1 MKVVSTLLALAIA
14 AAPLTTVAQQRPGGG
29 GGGARP
35 GGGGGGGARPAGGG
49 APRPSGGAARPGG
62 GGFNLGSDSRPALP
76 ARPTLTRPAAPPSA
90 GKPPPNPGNGGGR
103 PPNPGNGGKPPP
115 NPGNGGKPPPNPG
128 NGGKP
133 PGNGTKPPPKP
144 GNGGRPPGNGGRP
157 PGNGGRPPGNGGRP
171 PGGFRPPP
179 GGYPQRPPRPPSGYP
194 RPRPPHTIIYN
205 PIYRGRPSWGWNNG
219 IIWSPANGYYGGG
232 FWGAFAI
239 GAASAFF
246 YGQIAAQ
253 NQTYYSY
260 GVAPGSPGAQL
271 LQNYNLTQTDCS
283 QPDLVVIYGPTDS
296 VICAYPSDLVGPG
309 SYSVDPSGLTLT
321 SQ

>member
-1 MKVVSTLLALAIA
+1 MKVVSTILAIAIA
-14 AAPLTTVAQQRPGGG
+14 AAPLTSIAQQRPGGG
-29 GGGARP
+29 GGRP
-35 GGGGGGGARPAGGG
+35 AGGGGGARPAGGG
-49 APRPSGGAARPGG
+49 GARPAGGGARPG
-62 GGFNLGSDSRPALP
+62 GGFNLGADSKPAP
-76 ARPTLTRPAAPPSA
+76 APPALTRPAPPPNA
-90 GKPPPNPGNGGGR
+90 AKPPPNPGNGGGRPPNPGNGGGRPPNPGNGGGR

-115 NPGNGGKPPPNPG
+115 NPGNGGKPPG

-133 PGNGTKPPPKP
+133 PPKP
-144 GNGGRPPGNGGRP
+144 GSGGKPPGNGGRP
-157 PGNGGRPPGNGGRP
+157 PSNGGRP
-171 PGGFRPPP
+171 PGGMRPPP
-179 GGYPQRPPRPPSGYP
+179 GGYPQRPPRPPNGYP

-205 PIYRGRPSWGWNNG
+205 PIYHGRPSWGWNNG
-219 IIWSPANGYYGGG
+219 IVWSPAYGYYGGG
-232 FWGAFAI
+232 FWGAFAL

-246 YGQIAAQ
+246 YGQISAQ

-271 LQNYNLTQTDCS
+271 LQNYNLTQTNCA

-309 SYSVDPSGLTLT
+309 SYVVDPSGLTLT

>member
-1 MKVVSTLLALAIA
+1 MKVVSTILALAIA
-14 AAPLTTVAQQRPGGG
+14 AAPLTSVAQQRPGAGGGRPAG
-29 GGGARP
+29 GGGAARP
-35 GGGGGGGARPAGGG
+35 AGGGARPAGGG
-49 APRPSGGAARPGG
+49 ARPG
-62 GGFNLGSDSRPALP
+62 GGFNLGSDSKPAPP
-76 ARPTLTRPAAPPSA
+76 ARPTITRPAVPPNA

-128 NGGKP
+128 NGGRPPNPGNGGKP
-133 PGNGTKPPPKP
+133 PGNGGKPPPKP

-157 PGNGGRPPGNGGRP
+157 PGGM
-171 PGGFRPPP
+171 RPPP

-205 PIYRGRPSWGWNNG
+205 PIFRGRPSWGWNNG
-219 IIWSPANGYYGGG
+219 IIWSPAYGYYGGG

-246 YGQIAAQ
+246 YGQISAQ

-271 LQNYNLTQTDCS
+271 LQSYNLTQTNCA

-309 SYSVDPSGLTLT
+309 SYVVDPSGLTLT

>member
-1 MKVVSTLLALAIA
+1 MKVVSTILAIAIA
-14 AAPLTTVAQQRPGGG
+14 AAPLTSVAQQRPGGAGGRPAG
-29 GGGARP
+29 GGGAARP
-35 GGGGGGGARPAGGG
+35 AGGGARPAGGG
-49 APRPSGGAARPGG
+49 ARPG
-62 GGFNLGSDSRPALP
+62 GGFNLGSDSKPAPP
-76 ARPTLTRPAAPPSA
+76 ARPAVTRPAPPPA
-90 GKPPPNPGNGGGR
+90 AAKPPPTKPGNGGGR
-103 PPNPGNGGKPPP
+103 PPNPGNGGKPP
-115 NPGNGGKPPPNPG
+115 G

-133 PGNGTKPPPKP
+133 PGNGGKPPPKP

-157 PGNGGRPPGNGGRP
+157 PGGM
-171 PGGFRPPP
+171 RPPP
-179 GGYPQRPPRPPSGYP
+179 GGYPQRPPRPPNGYP

-205 PIYRGRPSWGWNNG
+205 PIFRGRPSWGWNNG
-219 IIWSPANGYYGGG
+219 IIWSPASGYYGGG

-271 LQNYNLTQTDCS
+271 LQNYNLTQTNCA
-283 QPDLVVIYGPTDS
+283 QPDLVVIYGPTNS